1 VLGAAST
8 VSITPDVREPSPS
21 SEVDPST
28 EGVGIVAGPAE
39 CGSGDVDPSTESVGN
54 VAGLAEEDELE
65 AMAPVLQVG
74 RVPGRGLVTGSA
86 VLEKYPKQRPRS
98 VLSR

>member
-1 VLGAAST
+1 MLGATST

-28 EGVGIVAGPAE
+28 EGVGIVAGLAE
-39 CGSGDVDPSTESVGN
+39 CGSCDETIAD
-54 VAGLAEEDELE
+54 EDELE

-74 RVPGRGLVTGSA
+74 RFPGRGLVTGSA